1 MLIIRVGV
9 QLAAFLLR
17 VFGECED
24 MKKFWML
31 LLVAALAISGCGG
44 KEKASQSK
52 DSALAIDNGGRKL
65 TFAKAPQRLVTLR
78 QHITETALELDLDK
92 HIVGAS
98 DIIDPPVAM
107 HLQQRYSKLPIIAEK
122 YPSPEVL
129 LAAEPDLVW
138 VDRKWAFVKNQL
150 GSMQNIEKQGIK
162 IYLSEG
168 GFHDRSMLEHVYEDL
183 HKVGKLFEKEEKA
196 EKVFKQMQTKVQH
209 VTATLGDIKNK
220 VKVLDFDGSRN
231 NLAFI
236 GCRCMA
242 DDLITKAGGINIFDD
257 IEKEWATVNWEE
269 VAKRNPDVI
278 IVHEYRG
285 ISGASKI
292 EMLKKH
298 PVLQEVTAIKNNRFI
313 IVNLDEI
320 YEGVRNADTIVK
332 LAQGFYP
339 EKFF

>member
-1 MLIIRVGV
+1 MKKSWI
-9 QLAAFLLR
+9 FLLLTA
-17 VFGECED
+17 
-24 MKKFWML
+24 L
-31 LLVAALAISGCGG
+31 LLNGCGN
-44 KEKASQSK
+44 KEKAV
-52 DSALAIDNGGRKL
+52 INNDNNLSVVNGDRKIV
-65 TFAKAPQRLVTLR
+65 FEKAPKRLVTLR

-92 HIVGAS
+92 YIVGTS
-98 DIIDPPVAM
+98 DIIDPPVAL
-107 HLQQRYSKLPIIAEK
+107 HLQQRYSKLPVIAEK

-150 GSMQNIEKQGIK
+150 GSMKNLEKQGIR
-162 IYLSEG
+162 IYLSEA
-168 GFHDRSMLEHVYEDL
+168 GFHDRSKLEYVYEDI
-183 HKVGKLFEKEEKA
+183 HKIGKLFGKEEQA
-196 EKVFKQMQTKVQH
+196 EKVFKRMQTKVQQ
-209 VTATLGDIKNK
+209 VSSKVADVKDK

-242 DDLITKAGGINIFDD
+242 DDLISKAGGVNVFSD

-298 PVLQEVTAIKNNRFI
+298 PVLQEINAVKNNRFI

-320 YEGVRNADTIVK
+320 YEGTRNADTIVK

>member
-1 MLIIRVGV
+1 
-9 QLAAFLLR
+9 
-17 VFGECED
+17 
-24 MKKFWML
+24 MKKSWIL
-31 LLVAALAISGCGG
+31 LLMLAVLVSGCAS
-44 KEKASQSK
+44 KEKSASDK
-52 DSALAIDNGGRKL
+52 DGNLQIENGGRKIS
-65 TFAKAPQRLVTLR
+65 FAKAPQRLVTLR

-92 HIVGAS
+92 NIVGAS
-98 DIIDPPVAM
+98 DIIDPPVAL

-129 LAAEPDLVW
+129 LATEPDLVW

-150 GSMQNIEKQGIK
+150 GSMKNIEGHGIK

-168 GFHDRSMLEHVYEDL
+168 GFHDRTKLEHVYEDI
-183 HKVGKLFEKEEKA
+183 HKVGKLFGKEAQA
-196 EKVFKQMQTKVQH
+196 EKVFKRMQTKVQQ
-209 VTATLGDIKNK
+209 VSSKVADVKTK

-242 DDLITKAGGINIFDD
+242 DDLITKAGGINLFND

-269 VAKRNPDVI
+269 VANRNPDVI

-292 EMLKKH
+292 EMLKKQ
-298 PVLQEVTAIKNNRFI
+298 PVLQEVNAIKNNRFI